1 MGHGKEASSRY
12 NPLSCDPRIVLRK
25 AAFVTKS
32 PVPSTES
39 ASVFD
44 LELPRPPIS
53 LAQLAAFLPEATL
66 HGDGFLLVEDV
77 VHPHYIQSAIED
89 GANPDRLMP
98 LILSASALALVE
110 VQHCKVALVLESV
123 EVAEG
128 RIPGYIKIVR
138 PKQTLV
144 NLLAIFDKP
153 SIKPTGVHE
162 TAVIDPTARVH
173 PTAKIGA
180 YVVVGPHCEIG
191 ENTVL
196 MSQVTVG
203 ARTHIGSDCLIYPGA
218 RVGDRVRIGDYVII
232 QFNACI
238 GSDGFS
244 FATPNEGSVDEVKG
258 GKSRRVRSKN
268 DALYR
273 INSVGIVI
281 IEDHVE
287 VGACTCIDRA
297 TVGATIVKRH
307 TKIDN
312 LVQIAHNSTLGENCL
327 VASQVGIAGSC
338 KIGNRVVLAGQAG
351 LADHITINDDAIVLA
366 KSGLMRDVEPGQ
378 IVGGIPARSAKDYM
392 QQHALTMKLPV
403 IRKEVL
409 ELKKRL
415 AELEKQ
421 CSWQQ
426 ASPTSMTDT
435 DDTC

>member
-1 MGHGKEASSRY
+1 MGHSKEAAGRY
-12 NPLSCDPRIVLRK
+12 NSQRCDPCFVLRK
-25 AAFVTKS
+25 AAVVTKS

-44 LELPRPPIS
+44 LDLPKPPIS
-53 LAQLAAFLPEATL
+53 LAQLATFLPEATL
-66 HGDGFLLVEDV
+66 HGDGSLLVEDV
-77 VHPHYIQSAIED
+77 VHPHYIQSAISA
-89 GANPDRLMP
+89 GANPDTLMP
-98 LILSASALALVE
+98 LILSQSAVALLE
-110 VQHCKVALVLESV
+110 VQRCRVALVLESV
-123 EVAEG
+123 DVPEG
-128 RIPGYIKIVR
+128 GIPGYIKILR
-138 PKQTLV
+138 PKQALV

-153 SIKPTGVHE
+153 SIKPSGVHE
-162 TAVIDPTARVH
+162 TAIIDPTARVH
-173 PTAKIGA
+173 PTAKLGA
-180 YVVVGPHCEIG
+180 YVVIGPHSEIG

-196 MSQVTVG
+196 LSQVTVG
-203 ARTHIGSDCLIYPGA
+203 AKTHIGRDCLIYPGA
-218 RVGDRVRIGDYVII
+218 RVGDRVQIGNHVII

-258 GKSRRVRSKN
+258 GKSRRVSSKN

-297 TVGATIVKRH
+297 TLGATIVKRH

-312 LVQIAHNSTLGENCL
+312 LVQIAHNTTIGENCL

-338 KIGNRVVLAGQAG
+338 KIGDRVVLAGQAG
-351 LADHITINDDAIVLA
+351 LADHITISNDAIVLA
-366 KSGLMRDVEPGQ
+366 KSGAMRDVEPGQ

-403 IRKEVL
+403 MRREVL

-421 CSWQQ
+421 CRE
-426 ASPTSMTDT
+426 
-435 DDTC
+435 